1 MSAHRL
7 VVAVLALGLFAATAS
22 AERIVIERADDAPL
36 AMHWLPAAGTND
48 ARPAVVALHGC
59 GGLYQRDGKTFER
72 RYTEYTQR
80 LHAAGYHVLLPDSF
94 GSRDSGPICAIRNAR
109 RKITAE
115 TRRADVID
123 AVRWLARREEVDGRR
138 VVLLGWSHG
147 AMTAL
152 ATVNAARPDAAQVG
166 GTVAFYPG
174 CRALLERPFRI
185 ASPLLLL
192 LGEKDDW
199 TPPARCRELVDRTQR
214 EQPDADIS
222 MKTYADSYHGFD
234 GTGPVRLRT
243 DVPNGIDPRG
253 AHAGG
258 NPAARVQ
265 SQQDMNEFLARVL
278 Q

>member
-1 MSAHRL
+1 MNAQRL

-94 GSRDSGPICAIRNAR
+94 GSRGSGPICAIPNAQRN
-109 RKITAE
+109 ITAE

-152 ATVNAARPDAAQVG
+152 SAVNAARPDAVK
-166 GTVAFYPG
+166 VAGAIVFYPG
-174 CRALLERPFRI
+174 CSALLEGPFRVEV
-185 ASPLLLL
+185 PLLLL

-199 TPPARCRELVDRTQR
+199 TPPARCQQLVERARTA
-214 EQPDADIS
+214 QPEADIAT
-222 MKTYADSYHGFD
+222 KTYADSFHGFD
-234 GTGPVRLRT
+234 GMRPVRLRS
-243 DVPNGIDPRG
+243 DVPNGVDPGG

-265 SQQDMNEFLARVL
+265 SQQDMDAFLARIMR
-278 Q
+278 